1 MRLLNYRRDGTPFW
15 NLLTM
20 TPIKTEDG
28 KVSKF
33 VGVQVTALPSA
44 LRVFGLQ
51 YQIRAKRELLK
62 PNMWQVWS
70 REEQGGLHGCCE
82 MLAIIERPEMGCLCR
97 WT

>member
-33 VGVQVTALPSA
+33 VGVQVPHPTCSSLILSFPV
-44 LRVFGLQ
+44 LDGDQ
-51 YQIRAKRELLK
+51 
-62 PNMWQVWS
+62 P
-70 REEQGGLHGCCE
+70 LHGDPE
-82 MLAIIERPEMGCLCR
+82 VPGKDTNTSER
-97 WT
+97 

>member
-33 VGVQVTALPSA
+33 VGVQVTAPPLPPYGVLDCSNKT
-44 LRVFGLQ
+44 
-51 YQIRAKRELLK
+51 RAKRALLK
-62 PNMWQVWS
+62 PDMWQVWS
-70 REEQGGLHGCCE
+70 REEQGGL
-82 MLAIIERPEMGCLCR
+82 
-97 WT
+97 

>member
-33 VGVQVTALPSA
+33 VGVQVTAPPPPPPGG
-44 LRVFGLQ
+44 FGLQ
-51 YQIRAKRELLK
+51 
-62 PNMWQVWS
+62 
-70 REEQGGLHGCCE
+70 
-82 MLAIIERPEMGCLCR
+82 
-97 WT
+97 